1 MLITLSSSVGKVA
14 EEQIALIDS
23 DYKRTIK
30 RIMDRQPGFIEV
42 SIMMEL
48 LKARFSEHK
57 ELHPDLEWSEVE
69 HRLREFP
76 AAIAVLQKMEESGGE
91 PDTIGYDEQTG
102 KLIFCDCAKESPSGR
117 RSLCYDEK
125 ALKGRTKHRPSGS
138 TERIAKAIGASMMT
152 EELYRRLQ
160 SLGYFD
166 LKTSSWI
173 ATPDDIRSK
182 GGALFC
188 ERRYDTV
195 FTFHNSADSYYSV
208 RGFRGYIL
216 V

>member
-1 MLITLSSSVGKVA
+1 MIT
-14 EEQIALIDS
+14 EI
-23 DYKRTIK
+23 
-30 RIMDRQPGFIEV
+30 
-42 SIMMEL
+42 
-48 LKARFSEHK
+48 LKNRFCQNMTR
-57 ELHPDLEWSEVE
+57 HPDLEWAFVEDRLNENKEVLE
-69 HRLREFP
+69 
-76 AAIAVLQKMEESGGE
+76 VLKRMEESGGE
-91 PDTIGYDEQTG
+91 PDTMGYDVKTG
-102 KLIFCDCAKESPSGR
+102 KLIFCDFAKESPVGR

-125 ALKGRTKHRPSGS
+125 ALQGRTKNPPSGS
-138 TERIAKAIGASMMT
+138 AERKAKEIGVSMMT

-160 SLGYFD
+160 SLDSFD

-195 FTFHNSADSYYSV
+195 FTFHNGADSYYSV